1 VTEIEMA
8 QSDEEAAPEAN
19 SARTEAETR
28 VDRLDFGSC
37 VGTGLSRAH
46 TRRRDAAATSMAAM
60 ISTSGDRM
68 TAELPHTASALPQM
82 SRREGAGA
90 HV

>member
-1 VTEIEMA
+1 MTEIEMA

-37 VGTGLSRAH
+37 VGTDLSRAH
-46 TRRRDAAATSMAAM
+46 TRRRDAATTSMASM

-68 TAELPHTASALPQM
+68 TSELPHTASALPQM